1 MYTYTVV
8 PNKDA
13 SAWIVKAE
21 DVAPEQSYISR
32 DRAVDTAK
40 ELARENSP
48 ASVQVMDRDH
58 QLVDEMK
65 F

>member
-32 DRAVDTAK
+32 DKAVDYAK
-40 ELARENSP
+40 DLARQNSP
-48 ASVQVMDRDH
+48 ATVKVMDDDH
-58 QLVDEMK
+58 QLVDELK